1 MKRAAWAAALL
12 AMATALAPQPVSAC
26 GGFFCSQSPV
36 DQASERIIFA
46 INADGTTDMIVQIAY
61 QGTSKDFAWLLP
73 LASVPDP
80 DKLATFPELA
90 MMALDNGTGPTF
102 RMHPDCWAAIEDA
115 AGGDFADAGT
125 AAPDSDGGVEPPVT
139 VYIRETVGPYDVA
152 VIGSDDAQ
160 AASDWLQTEGYR
172 ITAPM
177 GEYIK
182 IYTAEK
188 MKLLALKLT
197 DEADVSEI
205 APFRLRLPGDSP
217 NIPLRLTSIAAAPEM
232 GIVAWVFADQRY
244 EPMAPAKELEIDNSQ
259 LRWGGYPEWTN
270 WKAVVAR
277 AVDAAEGKGWVVDQA
292 GKTDD
297 LRNLIISQELEPE
310 DPRYEAQ
317 QALKELIEGKSYM
330 TRLYTRLS
338 PEEMTYDPGFKRS
351 GKGDVSA
358 ERQLP
363 FVKELCD
370 DNWDNDQ
377 LNPCDFNP
385 CGARG
390 LCRVVSSDNGG
401 TVAACACAP
410 GLTARASVVQEGAP
424 AEISCIDE
432 RLSFLNPGDRD
443 TAGEVLP
450 DACAGVSCGDHG
462 KCVTMNMTPT
472 CECDQG
478 YVAHA
483 LSTAEGNVP
492 MTCVLPSEPIPDSFY
507 KTRLEP
513 RDLPTGRE
521 VHIVEVKT
529 SGGGGF
535 CTVGSTSGRAPFAAL
550 AVLGSLAAIA
560 GLRRRRRL

>member
-1 MKRAAWAAALL
+1 MKSAAWGVAALVAAA
-12 AMATALAPQPVSAC
+12 MWAPSPASAC

-61 QGTSKDFAWLLP
+61 QGTSQDFAWLLP

-80 DKLATFPELA
+80 KKLATFPQLA
-90 MMALDNGTGPTF
+90 MMALESGTGPTF
-102 RMHPDCWAAIEDA
+102 SMHPDCQWGWQDGA
-115 AGGDFADAGT
+115 AGGSADAGT
-125 AAPDSDGGVEPPVT
+125 ATPDASDGGVEPPVT

-152 VIGSDDAQ
+152 VIGSDDAK
-160 AASDWLQTEGYR
+160 AASDWLQAEGYR
-172 ITAPM
+172 ISEPM
-177 GEYIK
+177 AEYIK

-217 NIPLRLTSIAAAPEM
+217 NIPLRLTSIAAMPEM

-244 EPMAPAKELEIDNSQ
+244 EPVAPGKELDIDNSL
-259 LRWGGYPEWTN
+259 LRWGGSPEWTN

-277 AVDAAEGKGWVVDQA
+277 AVDEVDGKGWVVEQA
-292 GKTDD
+292 GNTDQ
-297 LRNLIISQELEPE
+297 LRNLITSQEISPE
-310 DPRYEAQ
+310 DPRFEAQ

-351 GKGDVSA
+351 AKADVSRD
-358 ERQLP
+358 RQLP
-363 FVKELCD
+363 YVKEFCD
-370 DNWDNDQ
+370 DDWENDQ
-377 LNPCDFNP
+377 RDPCDFNA
-385 CGARG
+385 CGSHG
-390 LCRVVSSDNGG
+390 LCRKVENEDGQL
-401 TVAACACAP
+401 VAACACAP
-410 GLTARASVVQEGAP
+410 GLTARATGTSDFGA

-443 TAGEVLP
+443 TAGQVLP
-450 DACAGVSCGDHG
+450 DACAGFSCGEHG
-462 KCVTMNMTPT
+462 SCVTMNMTPT

-478 YVAHA
+478 YVAQA
-483 LSTAEGNVP
+483 RVSAGTTS
-492 MTCVLPSEPIPDSFY
+492 MTCVLPSEPIPASFY

-521 VHIVEVKT
+521 VRIVEVKARD
-529 SGGGGF
+529 SGF
-535 CTVGSTSGRAPFAAL
+535 CSVRAGSRAPSI
-550 AVLGSLAAIA
+550 VLGLLGVVAATA
-560 GLRRRRRL
+560 GLRRRRRV